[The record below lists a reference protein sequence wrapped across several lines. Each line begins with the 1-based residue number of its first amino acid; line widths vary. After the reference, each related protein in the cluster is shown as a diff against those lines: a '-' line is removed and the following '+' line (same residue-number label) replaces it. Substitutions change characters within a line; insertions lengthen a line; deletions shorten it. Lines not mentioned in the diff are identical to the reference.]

1 MEASSQPL
9 SIESFSYSWLVNM
22 RSSFEISCANSFRT
36 SLDEASF
43 IEMDPTMPPSKRFYF
58 TNSSRR
64 SNDFKFPAPLSPSP
78 SLPLVHADQLISNGY
93 LVPLQV
99 FEGVSGVMIGSP
111 DAVKLVAEPPGK
123 SAESLRKS
131 CRRLSRQIFQKYLN
145 FLRPLCRRIQRVGNY
160 GNNTNGKLG
169 GKKLLFH
176 GGKYTNTTTTTTR
189 EAHHQCIDEWRRSS
203 CDSETSIYDAVLH
216 CKNSIGK

>member
-1 MEASSQPL
+1 MEASSQSL

-22 RSSFEISCANSFRT
+22 RSSFDISCGNSFRT

-58 TNSSRR
+58 TNSSRP
-64 SNDFKFPAPLSPSP
+64 SHDFKFPALSPSP

-93 LVPLQV
+93 LVPLQAY
-99 FEGVSGVMIGSP
+99 EGVLGAMIGSP
-111 DAVKLVAEPPGK
+111 DVKLTAEPPGK
-123 SAESLRKS
+123 SESLRKC
-131 CRRLSRQIFQKYLN
+131 CRRLSRQIFEKYLN
-145 FLRPLCRRIQRVGNY
+145 FLRPLCRRFQRVGGG
-160 GNNTNGKLG
+160 GNCGNGKLG

-176 GGKYTNTTTTTTR
+176 GGTTR
-189 EAHHQCIDEWRRSS
+189 EAHHQCFDEWRRSS

>member
-1 MEASSQPL
+1 M
-9 SIESFSYSWLVNM
+9 
-22 RSSFEISCANSFRT
+22 
-36 SLDEASF
+36 
-43 IEMDPTMPPSKRFYF
+43 
-58 TNSSRR
+58 
-64 SNDFKFPAPLSPSP
+64 
-78 SLPLVHADQLISNGY
+78 
-93 LVPLQV
+93 

-216 CKNSIGK
+216 CKNSIGLSVCLSLSLSF